1 MKKLLSIILSVSMLV
16 LLVGCGPQD
25 NKASDASGE
34 KTIKDTLTVVLSSE
48 PVNLNPQ
55 VCNMLNAYVA
65 EFLIY
70 DTLLEKDADGNI
82 VPNLA
87 TSWEMIDDTHIR
99 FKLRDDVYFSNGEQ
113 MKASDVVYTISR
125 CVNSPVTTSTYK
137 FFDDVNTVAEDDFTV
152 VIALKQPFAAVYSL
166 LTHAYSSIVSES
178 YVEKVGDDEA
188 GLKPVGTGAYTLD
201 KWTSGSALLL
211 RRNDKYWGEK
221 GASKFIELKVITE
234 SANRAIEL
242 ETGAAD
248 IVLDVTTND
257 ASRIEAAEN
266 LKLIC
271 GPSFRTTFI
280 GLNLGKEE
288 TGNPKV
294 REALAYALDIEAL
307 ADAVY
312 EQYGT
317 VADSIMSNTVA
328 GYKAIRKHE
337 YNVEKAKAL
346 LAEAGYPNGITL
358 SGRTQTIVEFKTIA
372 EVVQNMWADAGIK
385 AEIQVLDKATYS
397 EKGKENGGTNITVTA
412 QTATTGDAY
421 QAIGTIFSTNST
433 SGIINSSDKDL
444 EDMIEQASATY
455 DDAERNELYAKT
467 QDYIVNNYYA
477 IPIAF
482 TSIIT
487 GTANGVQNYV
497 HSPANT
503 PDLTYVYAYAK

>member
-1 MKKLLSIILSVSMLV
+1 MKKLLSIILSVAMLV
-16 LLVGCGPQD
+16 SLVGCGPKG
-25 NKASDASGE
+25 NEISDVSDE
-34 KTIKDTLTVVLSSE
+34 KTVKDTLTVVLSSE

-55 VCNMLNAYVA
+55 VCNMLNAYIP
-65 EFLIY
+65 EFLVY
-70 DTLLEKDADGNI
+70 DTLLKKDADGNI
-82 VPNLA
+82 IPNLA
-87 TSWEMIDDTHIR
+87 TSWEMIDDTHFR

-113 MKASDVVYTISR
+113 MKADDVVYTISR

-152 VIALKQPFAAVYSL
+152 VIALKQPFAAVYTL
-166 LTHAYSSIVSES
+166 LTHAYSSIVCKS

-188 GLKPVGTGAYTLD
+188 GLNPVGTGAYILE
-201 KWTSGSALLL
+201 KWISGSSLLL
-211 RRNDKYWGEK
+211 KRNDKYWGEK
-221 GASKFIELKVITE
+221 GASEFIELKVITE

-248 IVLDVTTND
+248 IVLDVSTTD

-271 GPSFRTTFI
+271 GSSYRTAFI

-288 TGNPKV
+288 TSNPKI

-307 ADAVY
+307 AEAVY
-312 EQYGT
+312 EKYAT

-328 GYKAIRKHE
+328 GYKAVRNHE

-358 SGRTQTIVEFKTIA
+358 SGRCQTNVDFKTTA
-372 EVVQNMWADAGIK
+372 EIVQNMWADAGIK

-397 EKGKENGGTNITVTA
+397 EKGKENGGTNITVTS

-421 QAIGTIFSTNST
+421 QAIGTIFSTT
-433 SGIINSSDKDL
+433 SRIGIINSSDEDL
-444 EDMIEQASATY
+444 ERMIEQASATY
-455 DDAERNELYAKT
+455 DDAERSKLYAEV
-467 QDYIVNNYYA
+467 QDYIVNNHYA

-482 TSIIT
+482 TSILT
-487 GTANGVQNYV
+487 GTTNEVQNFV

-503 PDLTYVYAYAK
+503 PDLTYVYAYEK